1 KSCGYA
7 HHRPPSALKTDQRL
21 ISQSRQRCVS
31 PGPHRG
37 TRQHTSCSS
46 GPSFHPSLRS
56 PLDTSG
62 SPVGPRC
69 IGGLRLAWGWLSS
82 FSFFIHRNLVY
93 RALDNFEER
102 VIDRRLRLLDT
113 RDVIT
118 RGVDTKI
125 HSFGAYHL
133 SAI

>member
-1 KSCGYA
+1 L
-7 HHRPPSALKTDQRL
+7 HL
-21 ISQSRQRCVS
+21 V
-31 PGPHRG
+31 
-37 TRQHTSCSS
+37 
-46 GPSFHPSLRS
+46 SLRS
-56 PLDTSG
+56 PLDKSG
-62 SPVGPRC
+62 STVGPRF

-82 FSFFIHRNLVY
+82 FSIYIHRGLVY

-133 SAI
+133 SAIVASQPYCQQPLLLCLLEGHQYIDRIAAC